1 MRDILLVLIVA
12 VFVIVA
18 LFRPWI
24 GIIAWTILSI
34 MNPHRYAWRVQDWPL
49 AAAVAIATL
58 IGLAITRD
66 RRDWSLSAPAGA
78 LLAFMAWMCITL
90 PFSFSVADSLDM
102 WTRVMKIDL
111 MILVAMVAITT
122 RKQLMTLAWTL
133 AISIGVFGIKGGLFT
148 LLHGG
153 AFRVWG
159 PPGSFIEGNNELA
172 LAAVITI
179 PLMRFL
185 QLQARSTVLK
195 LGLAAAMLLCA
206 ASALGSQSRGAL
218 LAIVA
223 MASALLFLG
232 GGRRLWLGVAL
243 LVVGAALVEFMPYAW
258 DLRMATIA
266 EYQQDAS
273 AMGRINAWWMAF
285 NLAKDRF
292 FGGGY
297 SVYNPT
303 TFARYAPNPLD
314 VHAAHSIYF
323 QVLGEHGFIGLALFI
338 ALWITVWRWAGWLRR
353 NGRATPDTSWVAD
366 LGALTQVSLVGYA
379 VGGTFLSLA
388 YFDLP
393 YNLLVL
399 VVVARRLL
407 VQQVAQAKAGHA
419 GASGPSL
426 STA

>member
-12 VFVIVA
+12 VFVVVA

-34 MNPHRYAWRVQDWPL
+34 MNPHRYTWRAQDWPL

-66 RRDWSLSAPAGA
+66 RRDWSLSAPAVA
-78 LLAFMAWMCITL
+78 LLAFMAWMCVTL
-90 PFSFSVADSLDM
+90 LFSFSVADSLGM

-133 AISIGVFGIKGGLFT
+133 AISIGVFGVKGGLFT

-153 AFRVWG
+153 AYRVWG

-179 PLMRFL
+179 PLIRFL
-185 QLQARSTVLK
+185 QLQARSPLLK
-195 LGLAAAMLLCA
+195 LALAAAMLLCA

-232 GGRRLWLGVAL
+232 GGRRLWLGIAL
-243 LVVGAALVEFMPYAW
+243 LIVGGALVQFMPSTW

-266 EYQQDAS
+266 NYQQDAS
-273 AMGRINAWWMAF
+273 ALGRINAWWMAF

-338 ALWITVWRWAGWLRR
+338 VLWVTVWRWAGWLRR
-353 NGRATPDTSWVAD
+353 NGRATPETSWVAD

-379 VGGTFLSLA
+379 VGGAFLSLA

-407 VQQVAQAKAGHA
+407 VQQVAQAKVGRAA
-419 GASGPSL
+419 ASRPALG
-426 STA
+426 TA